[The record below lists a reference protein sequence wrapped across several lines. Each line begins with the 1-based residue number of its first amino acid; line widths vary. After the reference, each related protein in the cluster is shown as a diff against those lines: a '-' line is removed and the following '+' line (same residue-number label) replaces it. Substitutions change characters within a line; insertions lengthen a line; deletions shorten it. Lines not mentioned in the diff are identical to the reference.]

1 MRVDGDSRLVA
12 GRPAATRVIIASCV
26 VVSTCEAA
34 VTVVMLVALT
44 LSRAPGRVTTA
55 LVDRLLLR
63 SFVSSVV
70 LCDDATTNDDVTDND
85 NTVNISLTVDV
96 VVVSTVVVVDVN
108 CCRLL
113 QPVIQQHFNTHYST
127 SPTISSNK
135 LCAWRH
141 NMPPPLSSPRGR
153 PSASRRRAEQ
163 TQRSS
168 SFPRRTRSHAHR
180 CSRLTR

>member
-12 GRPAATRVIIASCV
+12 GRPAATPVVIASRGV
-26 VVSTCEAA
+26 VTPCGVA

-63 SFVSSVV
+63 SLASSVV

-85 NTVNISLTVDV
+85 NTVNISLIVDV

-113 QPVIQQHFNTHYST
+113 QPVIQ
-127 SPTISSNK
+127 
-135 LCAWRH
+135 
-141 NMPPPLSSPRGR
+141 
-153 PSASRRRAEQ
+153 
-163 TQRSS
+163 
-168 SFPRRTRSHAHR
+168 
-180 CSRLTR
+180 